1 MCLFTPSGGN
11 THCDDVVSRKLALQ
25 RILMSILK
33 LKNTVLA
40 KIPENQ
46 EKIGLENVILKG
58 KIEIIEKI
66 LKETKEI
73 VEKTEVISSA
83 RFFSNWKNVNKD
95 QKAAFSFLKVFF

>member
-1 MCLFTPSGGN
+1 
-11 THCDDVVSRKLALQ
+11 
-25 RILMSILK
+25 LK